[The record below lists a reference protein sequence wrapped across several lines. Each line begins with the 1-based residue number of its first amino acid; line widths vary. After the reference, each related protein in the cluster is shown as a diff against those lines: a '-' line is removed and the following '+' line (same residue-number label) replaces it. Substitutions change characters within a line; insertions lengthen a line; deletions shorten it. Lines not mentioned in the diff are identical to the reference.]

1 MENFMRRY
9 SFWITSALGAC
20 ALIWLIADWNGMPV
34 VQRLPVMYIVA
45 LSVHEI
51 EELKLPGGF
60 VELVT
65 AMTGVEI
72 KNIGLAKFGLLLF
85 TLYATVVPAFLAGYV
100 WPVMATLFIG
110 CIEVFAHL
118 AAAGV
123 NPGRFYSPGMITA
136 LCVQF
141 PVAVYGYWQLFRKRT
156 GQGNILALG
165 GDFPAGSALRPAG
178 AHRAL
183 QRAEMVGVREK
194 RRPRHA
200 DQGGAPGDQTPA
212 ERRLSSVSGAGRGIA
227 PELGQDALGQQ
238 ASG

>member
-1 MENFMRRY
+1 MEIFMRRY

-20 ALIWLIADWNGMPV
+20 AVIWLIADWSGMTML
-34 VQRLPVMYIVA
+34 QRLPVMYIAA

-65 AMTGVEI
+65 TMTGVEI

-85 TLYATVVPAFLAGYV
+85 TLYATVVPAFLTGYV

-123 NPGRFYSPGMITA
+123 NPRRFYSPGMVTA
-136 LCVQF
+136 LGVQF
-141 PVAVYGYWQLFRKRT
+141 PVAAYGYWYLFSNGLVR
-156 GQGNILALG
+156 GILLALG
-165 GDFPAGSALRPAG
+165 GTFPAGSAVRPAG
-178 AHRAL
+178 ADRAL
-183 QRAEMVGVREK
+183 QRAEMVGIRGKGRPGHADEGGRRETK
-194 RRPRHA
+194 RR
-200 DQGGAPGDQTPA
+200 QGGK
-212 ERRLSSVSGAGRGIA
+212 
-227 PELGQDALGQQ
+227 
-238 ASG
+238 

>member
-1 MENFMRRY
+1 
-9 SFWITSALGAC
+9 
-20 ALIWLIADWNGMPV
+20 
-34 VQRLPVMYIVA
+34 
-45 LSVHEI
+45 VHEI

-141 PVAVYGYWQLFRKRT
+141 PVAVYGYWQLFADGLVR
-156 GQGNILALG
+156 GNILALG
-165 GDFPAGSALRPAG
+165 GNLSCWFRSSACRRSSCAPTGRDGRSSRKAPA
-178 AHRAL
+178 
-183 QRAEMVGVREK
+183 
-194 RRPRHA
+194 
-200 DQGGAPGDQTPA
+200 APC
-212 ERRLSSVSGAGRGIA
+212 
-227 PELGQDALGQQ
+227 
-238 ASG
+238 

>member
-20 ALIWLIADWNGMPV
+20 ALIWLIADWNGMPM
-34 VQRLPVMYIVA
+34 VQRLPVMYIIA
-45 LSVHEI
+45 LSVHEV

-85 TLYATVVPAFLAGYV
+85 TLYATVIPAFLAGYV

-110 CIEVFAHL
+110 CIEAFAHL

-123 NPGRFYSPGMITA
+123 NPKRFYSSGMITA
-136 LCVQF
+136 LCVQL
-141 PVAVYGYWQLFRKRT
+141 PAAVYGYWQLFANGRVRGIYWLWAAIFLLVPLFGLQALIVRSN
-156 GQGNILALG
+156 GQKWSEFAK
-165 GDFPAGSALRPAG
+165 S
-178 AHRAL
+178 
-183 QRAEMVGVREK
+183 
-194 RRPRHA
+194 
-200 DQGGAPGDQTPA
+200 
-212 ERRLSSVSGAGRGIA
+212 AGRAMLTREGRR
-227 PELGQDALGQQ
+227 ETRRRQ
-238 ASG
+238 SGG

>member
-20 ALIWLIADWNGMPV
+20 AVIWLIADWSGMTML
-34 VQRLPVMYIVA
+34 QRLPVMYIAA
-45 LSVHEI
+45 LSIHEI

-65 AMTGVEI
+65 TMTGVEI

-85 TLYATVVPAFLAGYV
+85 TLYATVVPAFLTGYV

-123 NPGRFYSPGMITA
+123 NPRRFYSPGMVTA
-136 LCVQF
+136 LGVQF
-141 PVAVYGYWQLFRKRT
+141 PVAAYGYWYLFSNGLVRGIYWLWAGLFLLVPLFGLQALIVRSNGRKWSE
-156 GQGNILALG
+156 
-165 GDFPAGSALRPAG
+165 FAGKAA
-178 AHRAL
+178 RAML
-183 QRAEMVGVREK
+183 TREGRRETK
-194 RRPRHA
+194 RR
-200 DQGGAPGDQTPA
+200 QGGK
-212 ERRLSSVSGAGRGIA
+212 
-227 PELGQDALGQQ
+227 
-238 ASG
+238 